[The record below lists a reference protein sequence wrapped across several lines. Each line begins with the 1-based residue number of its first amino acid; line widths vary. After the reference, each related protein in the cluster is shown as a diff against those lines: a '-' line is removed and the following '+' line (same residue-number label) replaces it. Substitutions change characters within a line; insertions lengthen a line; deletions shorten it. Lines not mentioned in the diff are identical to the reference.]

1 MYSKGG
7 DTDDTYEPEVINPL
21 DNLPEW
27 KALENIDYVAIPDP
41 EFTREKT
48 GAGSIEYFSAE
59 EPEGIT
65 YPNGYHRDHP
75 MSGKDTIKD
84 VILYNP
90 NDNDAQDI
98 RLDALHIMPKDPTY
112 DALNTIYRNASWDAR
127 DDNYINAKDRYT
139 TDKAKQAIRY
149 IVDRTTGKDTNDRYY
164 GTDPFM

>member
-27 KALENIDYVAIPDP
+27 KALDNIDYVAIPDS

-65 YPNGYHRDHP
+65 YTNGYHRDHP
-75 MSGKDTIKD
+75 MPGKD

-90 NDNDAQDI
+90 NDNDA
-98 RLDALHIMPKDPTY
+98 
-112 DALNTIYRNASWDAR
+112 
-127 DDNYINAKDRYT
+127 
-139 TDKAKQAIRY
+139 
-149 IVDRTTGKDTNDRYY
+149 
-164 GTDPFM
+164 